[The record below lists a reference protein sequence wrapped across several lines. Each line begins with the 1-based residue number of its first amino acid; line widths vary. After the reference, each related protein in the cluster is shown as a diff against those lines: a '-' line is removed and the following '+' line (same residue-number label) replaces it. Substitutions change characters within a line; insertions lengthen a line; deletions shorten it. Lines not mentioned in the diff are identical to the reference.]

1 MTLSE
6 FYTTLAYFVPFDSGF
21 MLQNGLS
28 VYETPF
34 DQVGDYDCTIVPYII
49 YNEEGTRIS
58 TKNKGFISV
67 RTIGALNRNNV
78 DGSTVTGM
86 NERLADRQNEVL
98 VTLGAIDH
106 VAGTDI

>member
-1 MTLSE
+1 MNLSE
-6 FYTTLAYFVPFDSGF
+6 FYSTLAYFVPFKSGF

-34 DQVGDYDCTIVPYII
+34 DQVGNYDCNVVPYII
-49 YNEEGTRIS
+49 PNEEGTKYT

-67 RTIGALNRNNV
+67 DTVGALNRYNT
-78 DGSTVTGM
+78 DGKSVVGT
-86 NERLADRQNEVL
+86 NERLAERQNRML